1 MKKHLHFLSLLWLS
15 MLLTFMT
22 ACSDDKNITEPTPD
36 PEPPVE
42 GQWTALAAS
51 PDTWDETKRADISY
65 QLLVYSFADSDG
77 DGYGDLNGITQKLDY
92 INQLGVKAI
101 WLCPHPPLHV
111 LPRI

>member
-51 PDTWDETKRADISY
+51 PDTWD
-65 QLLVYSFADSDG
+65 
-77 DGYGDLNGITQKLDY
+77 
-92 INQLGVKAI
+92 
-101 WLCPHPPLHV
+101 
-111 LPRI
+111 